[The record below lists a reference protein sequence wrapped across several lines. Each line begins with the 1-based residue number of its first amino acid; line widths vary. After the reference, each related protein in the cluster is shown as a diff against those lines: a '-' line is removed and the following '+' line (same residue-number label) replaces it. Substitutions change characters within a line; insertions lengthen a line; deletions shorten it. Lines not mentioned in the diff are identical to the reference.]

1 MSGCVA
7 LATTLCLFRA
17 ITWTGR
23 RAEHQVMEFIRSTLE
38 LISRKPL
45 QLGAI
50 CCYHQTFPMKI
61 NMSKL
66 VLHSGFL
73 GFLQSLGDVGVG
85 FYEWTFVLSKH
96 GANQD
101 KDFAPTEFKS
111 FFHAF
116 SFVLVKSHLCNF
128 HQLLTE
134 YLHSALEGG
143 ACGTSSLRTNES
155 ASSFSLL
162 IFIEEWAWSIGG
174 GRAAANM
181 EV

>member
-1 MSGCVA
+1 MGLVFPSCGFCFYSFNLILNTFLQKA
-7 LATTLCLFRA
+7 
-17 ITWTGR
+17 
-23 RAEHQVMEFIRSTLE
+23 STARCHLLLPSNLSHE
-38 LISRKPL
+38 NKHI
-45 QLGAI
+45 
-50 CCYHQTFPMKI
+50 
-61 NMSKL
+61 

-73 GFLQSLGDVGVG
+73 LSLGDVGVG
-85 FYEWTFVLSKH
+85 FYEWTFVVLSKH

-116 SFVLVKSHLCNF
+116 SFALVKSHLCNF
-128 HQLLTE
+128 HQLLTK

>member
-1 MSGCVA
+1 
-7 LATTLCLFRA
+7 
-17 ITWTGR
+17 
-23 RAEHQVMEFIRSTLE
+23 
-38 LISRKPL
+38 
-45 QLGAI
+45 
-50 CCYHQTFPMKI
+50 MKI

-73 GFLQSLGDVGVG
+73 GFLLSLGDVGVA
-85 FYEWTFVLSKH
+85 FYEWTFLVLSKH

-116 SFVLVKSHLCNF
+116 SFALVKSHLCNF
-128 HQLLTE
+128 HQLLTK

-143 ACGTSSLRTNES
+143 ACGTNES